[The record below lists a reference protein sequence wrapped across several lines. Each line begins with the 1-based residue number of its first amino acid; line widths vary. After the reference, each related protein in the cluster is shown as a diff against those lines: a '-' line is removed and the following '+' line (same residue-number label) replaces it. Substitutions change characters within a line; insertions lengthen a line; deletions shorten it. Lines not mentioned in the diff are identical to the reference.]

1 MMVTIK
7 RYPNRKLYDT
17 EARQYITLDGIAML
31 IRAGNEVQ
39 VIDHSTG
46 EDLTA
51 ITLTQIILEQEKKE
65 AGFLSD
71 SFLVGLIRASGERL
85 AALQHSF
92 RWPQNFWRQIDE
104 EIKLRVQA
112 LVHAG
117 ELTEKESRRVL
128 DKLLSQTA
136 RVNES
141 QRLDEQIEAFL
152 EKHQIP
158 TQNDIQNLQLQL
170 EEIIGKLNE
179 ITSPSQNS

>member
-1 MMVTIK
+1 MVIIK

-17 EARQYITLDGIAML
+17 EARQYITLDGIAKL
-31 IRAGNEVQ
+31 IRAGNEIQ
-39 VIDHSTG
+39 VIDHSSG

-51 ITLTQIILEQEKKE
+51 LTLTQIILEQEKKE
-65 AGFLSD
+65 NGFLSD
-71 SFLVGLIRASGERL
+71 SFLTGLIRASGDRL
-85 AALQHSF
+85 SVLQRSF

-117 ELTEKESRRVL
+117 ELTEKEARGVL

-170 EEIIGKLNE
+170 EEIIEKLGS
-179 ITSPSQNS
+179 ITIPTHDS